1 MTTQATSLLGL
12 ALPVTGELSGTWGT
26 TINDSL
32 TSLVDTAI
40 AGATTISTD
49 ADVTLT
55 STNLAANE
63 ARQAILICSGART
76 AQRTITAPARSK
88 VYVVINATTGG
99 YAVKLVGVGPTTG
112 LTIPNGATAAVAW
125 NGSDFVYV
133 GYNNLSA
140 VTSGVL
146 AVVNGGT
153 GVTTSTGSGA
163 TVLGTSPTLTS
174 PSISSIVNTGVL
186 TLPTS
191 TDTLVG
197 RATTDT
203 LTNKT
208 ISGASNTLSN
218 IANASLVNSAVTIG
232 STSISLGGTST
243 TLAGLTSVTST
254 SFAGALSG
262 NATTAATLQTA
273 RNINGV
279 SFNGSSDITI
289 TAVNPNALTI
299 GTGLSGT
306 SYNGSS
312 AVTIA
317 INSTVATL
325 SGSQTLTNKTLTAP
339 VISSIVNTGTLT
351 LPTTTDTLVGRATVD
366 TLTNKRITRRVS
378 STASMSSFFPP
389 DSDNVDQYCATAQ
402 AADLTILA
410 DIGTPTNGQSLVF
423 RFKDNGTARTLTWT
437 TGVAKGFRAIG
448 LTLPTTT
455 VANKTVYVGCI
466 YNSADSRWDVVAY
479 AQES

>member
-174 PSISSIVNTGVL
+174 PTLTTPNISSIVNTGTL

-203 LTNKT
+203 LTNK
-208 ISGASNTLSN
+208 
-218 IANASLVNSAVTIG
+218 
-232 STSISLGGTST
+232 
-243 TLAGLTSVTST
+243 
-254 SFAGALSG
+254 
-262 NATTAATLQTA
+262 
-273 RNINGV
+273 R
-279 SFNGSSDITI
+279 
-289 TAVNPNALTI
+289 
-299 GTGLSGT
+299 
-306 SYNGSS
+306 
-312 AVTIA
+312 
-317 INSTVATL
+317 
-325 SGSQTLTNKTLTAP
+325 
-339 VISSIVNTGTLT
+339 IV
-351 LPTTTDTLVGRATVD
+351 P
-366 TLTNKRITRRVS
+366 RVS
-378 STASMSSFFPP
+378 STASISSPLSP
-389 DSDNVDQYCATAQ
+389 NSDNFDQYCATAQ
-402 AADLTILA
+402 DVDLTINV
-410 DIGTPTNGQSLVF
+410 DSGTPSDGQRLIF
-423 RFKDNGTARTLTWT
+423 RFKDNGAARLLTWT
-437 TGVAKGFRAIG
+437 TSGTNSFRACG
-448 LTLPTTT
+448 VLLPTST
-455 VANKTVYVGCI
+455 VISKTLYVGCLF
-466 YNSADSRWDVVAY
+466 NSASSVWDVVAV
-479 AQES
+479 AQEA